1 MSIPTITNKN
11 LEELM
16 KKIKPVI
23 RVSRVTNSK
32 GSRLEEDPD
41 GDLYYI
47 KPVEPRKV
55 AFNWDPKPTR
65 LAKSVNPNPYKKI
78 ITIHDYGAPSL
89 FKPSIAEVLAQ
100 IPEKD
105 IKKCVAFETN
115 LLGFTDSSSY
125 HTAQT
130 RLYEKKR

>member
-47 KPVEPRKV
+47 K
-55 AFNWDPKPTR
+55 
-65 LAKSVNPNPYKKI
+65 
-78 ITIHDYGAPSL
+78 
-89 FKPSIAEVLAQ
+89 Q
-100 IPEKD
+100 
-105 IKKCVAFETN
+105 
-115 LLGFTDSSSY
+115 
-125 HTAQT
+125 
-130 RLYEKKR
+130 